1 MDRDRHSGP
10 VSERAW
16 HADALARERG
26 RVEIFNATRPDGLD
40 GWTMDLAQYEL
51 MRAHIL
57 DMIDEEAAADGSITL
72 RDVVHAAQERYA
84 THPLF
89 PGGRT
94 RNYCTFTK
102 VDLGGHDP
110 PAGAVVAQAVLDPVE
125 LHLRQ
130 ALPAALRAGGVAE
143 HDGGADR
150 SPVTVDGAVVPGGLG
165 PGRPLHEPVL
175 VGDGLLHLRQWPFD
189 DDAARP
195 LHRLTSV
202 GSIGER

>member
-102 VDLGGHDP
+102 VDLEARCEIERVP
-110 PAGAVVAQAVLDPVE
+110 RSSPQ
-125 LHLRQ
+125 RIR
-130 ALPAALRAGGVAE
+130 RAG
-143 HDGGADR
+143 D
-150 SPVTVDGAVVPGGLG
+150 
-165 PGRPLHEPVL
+165 
-175 VGDGLLHLRQWPFD
+175 LLHP
-189 DDAARP
+189 RP
-195 LHRLTSV
+195 
-202 GSIGER
+202 